1 MRKINCV
8 SIMIVLMVT
17 AACKPAEPPPQ
28 DATRLIVAGNTNFAC
43 GLYAKLHGQQG
54 NLFFSPYSIST
65 ALAMTSVGA
74 RGPTEL
80 QMAKTLQFP
89 TGTGNENFHKE
100 FTSIIRQLNQA
111 GAKGGFELVVANA
124 LWGQKDY
131 KFLPDFL
138 SLVKT
143 NYDGDLQQVDFVG
156 QTETARKTIND
167 WVESKTKDKIK
178 ELIKQGTLD
187 SMTRL
192 VLTNAIYFKGKWASQ
207 FKPEQT
213 MQEPFILLTGEKKD
227 VPMMN
232 QTADFNYM
240 ETADL
245 QGLAMPY
252 VGNELSMIVL
262 LPKKL
267 DGIKNLE
274 EQLTAD
280 NISTWLGRLRKREVW
295 VSFPKFKTTSEFG
308 LADVLQSMGM
318 TDAFLPDKAD
328 FSGITGNKDLFISA
342 VVHKA
347 YIDVNEEGTEAA
359 AATGVTMKLT
369 SVGPAMPVF
378 RADHPFIFL
387 IRDNLSG
394 SILFIGRVT
403 DPSAGY

>member
-1 MRKINCV
+1 
-8 SIMIVLMVT
+8 MIVLMVM
-17 AACKPAEPPPQ
+17 AVCKPAEPPPQ
-28 DATRLIVAGNTNFAC
+28 DTPRLIVAGNTNFAC
-43 GLYAKLHGQQG
+43 AIYAKLRGRQG

-74 RGPTEL
+74 RGLTET
-80 QMAKTLQFP
+80 QMTKTLQFP
-89 TGTGNENFHKE
+89 TEIGNEHFHKE
-100 FTSIIRQLNQA
+100 FGSIIRQLNQA

-138 SLVKT
+138 TLVKT
-143 NYDGDLQQVDFVG
+143 NYEGDLQQVDFLG

-178 ELIKQGTLD
+178 ELIKPGTLD

-207 FKPEQT
+207 FKPAQT
-213 MQEPFILLTGEKKD
+213 REEPFTLLGGEKKD
-227 VPMMN
+227 VPMMT

-252 VGNELSMIVL
+252 VGNGLSMIVL
-262 LPKKL
+262 LPKKI
-267 DGIKNLE
+267 DGIKDLE

-280 NISTWLGRLRKREVW
+280 NISTWLGHLRKREVR
-295 VSFPKFKTTSEFG
+295 VSFPKFKMTSEFG
-308 LADVLQSMGM
+308 LADVLKSMGM

-328 FSGITGNKDLFISA
+328 FTGMTGNKDLFISA

-347 YIDVNEEGTEAA
+347 YVDVNEEGTEAA
-359 AATGVTMKLT
+359 AATGVKMVMT
-369 SVGPAMPVF
+369 SIGPAMPVF
-378 RADHPFIFL
+378 RADHSFIFL

-394 SILFIGRVT
+394 SILFIGRVI